1 MAETK
6 IHPTAIVDPMAELDS
21 SVEVGAYAIIEDN
34 VKIAAGCVIGPRS
47 LIASGARIDKN
58 VKIHHCATISTIPQD
73 LKFGGE
79 ESIMKIGENT
89 IIREYA
95 TLNRGT
101 EWSGE
106 SAVGKN
112 CMLMAYT
119 HIPHD
124 AQVGDHVIIANSVQ
138 MGGHV
143 VIGDYVTLGGGSVV
157 HQFTKIGAH
166 VMIGGGMRIVQ
177 DVCPFAVVGTT
188 PATIGGV
195 NSIGLKRRG
204 YELAQIKLIKEAFK
218 YLFNSGL
225 NTTQALD
232 KIKAELEQ
240 TDEIKL
246 IVDFVESSKRGLIK

>member
-1 MAETK
+1 MAEIK
-6 IHPTAIVDPMAELDS
+6 IHPTAIIDPKAELDS
-21 SVEVGAYAIIEDN
+21 SVEVDAYAIIENN
-34 VKIAAGCVIGPRS
+34 VQIDAGCVIGPRA
-47 LIASGARIDKN
+47 LIASGARLDKN
-58 VKIHHCATISTIPQD
+58 VKIHHCATVSTIPQD

-79 ESIMKIGENT
+79 ESILKIGENT

-112 CMLMAYT
+112 CLLMAYT

-124 AQVGDHVIIANSVQ
+124 AQVGDNVIIANSVQ

-143 VIGDYVTLGGGSVV
+143 VIGDYVVLGGGSVV

-166 VMIGGGMRIVQ
+166 AMIGGGMRIVQ
-177 DVCPFAVVGTT
+177 DVCPFAVVGTI

-195 NSIGLKRRG
+195 NVIGLKRRG
-204 YELAQIKLIKEAFK
+204 YKLSQIKLIKEAFK
-218 YLFNSGL
+218 YLFQSGM
-225 NTTQALD
+225 NTTQAIE
-232 KIKAELEQ
+232 KIKSELEQ
-240 TDEIKL
+240 IDEIKL
-246 IVDFVESSKRGLIK
+246 IVDFVENSERGLIK